1 MNNKE
6 VNMLLGHKPIAS
18 IGNKIKKGDLVRLSQ
33 IPHEQRT
40 SFKVVSVNPKSQ
52 DQYCNALSIKATTG
66 IVLFEDDDSW
76 GMPTYHVAFGST
88 VIRAHEDYF
97 DKVEKT
103 LNKTNN

>member
-1 MNNKE
+1 
-6 VNMLLGHKPIAS
+6 MLIAS

-52 DQYCNALSIKATTG
+52 DQYCDALSIKATTG

-76 GMPTYHVAFGST
+76 GTYHVAFGST
-88 VIRAHEDYF
+88 VIRAYEDYF

-103 LNKTNN
+103 LNKANN

>member
-1 MNNKE
+1 
-6 VNMLLGHKPIAS
+6 MLLGHKPIAS

-33 IPHEQRT
+33 IPYKQKT
-40 SFKVVSVNPKSQ
+40 SFKVVSANPKSL
-52 DQYCNALSIKATTG
+52 DQYCDSLSIKATTG

-103 LNKTNN
+103 LNKAIN